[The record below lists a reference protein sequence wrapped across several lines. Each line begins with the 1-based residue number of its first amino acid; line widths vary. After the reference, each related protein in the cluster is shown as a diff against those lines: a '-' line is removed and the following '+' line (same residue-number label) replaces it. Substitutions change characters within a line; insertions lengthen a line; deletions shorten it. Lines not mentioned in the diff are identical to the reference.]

1 MGKYLRK
8 SETSGGEVAVLEQ
21 SSAYGVRTR
30 AKTLA
35 LQRDGGSYLQLRSR
49 TLEKPK
55 PKPQEVKRRKD
66 PNLRRQL
73 KGQNCNSE
81 LVVKECLGEE
91 KKEEI
96 EIQNE
101 NNSSGGGGEGSCG
114 ENLLEFED
122 RERTTRESTPCSLI
136 RDPDNILTPGSSTR
150 RNNASEAS
158 GRVPNSA
165 RRNIPTSHEMNDFF
179 AGPEEKQQKQF
190 IEKYNFDPVNDKPLP
205 GRYEWEKLDR

>member
-8 SETSGGEVAVLEQ
+8 SETSGGEVGVLEQ

-55 PKPQEVKRRKD
+55 PQQVKRRKD
-66 PNLRRQL
+66 PNFRRQL

-81 LVVKECLGEE
+81 SVVKECLGEE

-101 NNSSGGGGEGSCG
+101 NNSGGEGSCG
-114 ENLLEFED
+114 ENLLDFEG

-136 RDPDNILTPGSSTR
+136 KDSDNILTPGSSTR

-158 GRVPNSA
+158 SRVPNSA

-205 GRYEWEKLDR
+205 GRYEWVKLDR